1 LATGER
7 SISSCREICGIIVLS
22 FRRIQEAA
30 KTSEMAGS
38 RSQQGIT
45 GMQRFPA
52 AQELLEQTKFDEFR
66 ARFKGGSVAARSAAE
81 KQQLFGSSASGRKVR
96 ASGHKPLVG
105 AAT

>member
-1 LATGER
+1 VELLFSRFAEFKKR
-7 SISSCREICGIIVLS
+7 PRHPKWQEVDLS
-22 FRRIQEAA
+22 KELP
-30 KTSEMAGS
+30 GW
-38 RSQQGIT
+38 
-45 GMQRFPA
+45 QRFPA

-96 ASGHKPLVG
+96 ASGHEPLVG